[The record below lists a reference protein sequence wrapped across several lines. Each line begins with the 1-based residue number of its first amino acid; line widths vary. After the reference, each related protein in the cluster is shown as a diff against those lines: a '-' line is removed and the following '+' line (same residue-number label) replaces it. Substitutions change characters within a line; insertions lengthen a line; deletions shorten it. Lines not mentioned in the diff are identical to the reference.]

1 MIFPQLLT
9 LLSDFGL
16 SDIYVGVM
24 KGVIARINPEIRVID
39 LTHQISPQN
48 IAAARFCLMSACPY
62 FPTGTVHMAV
72 VDPGVG
78 STRRAVAV
86 EFAHGFLVAPDNGI
100 ISGVLSQSRAIRA
113 VELTKP
119 QYWRVPNP
127 SHTFHGRDIFAPC
140 AAHLA
145 SGVPIKNLG
154 REIDI
159 DSLVELDLP
168 KCCYITTGAV
178 GCIQYI
184 DIFGNLITNIP
195 GSYVEG
201 KTWHIVV
208 GNLKIKGGATYNSV
222 PVGSAVA
229 LVGSEGWVEIAI
241 NRGNAQQQLNIQ
253 LAQTVEVGTG

>member
-1 MIFPQLLT
+1 MISSPLLT

-24 KGVIARINPEIRVID
+24 KGVIQRINPEIRVID
-39 LTHQISPQN
+39 LTHQIPPQN
-48 IAAARFCLMSACPY
+48 TAAARFCLMSACSY
-62 FPTGTVHMAV
+62 FPDGTVHLAV

-78 STRRAVAV
+78 SRRRAIAV

-113 VELTKP
+113 VELTNS
-119 QYWRVPNP
+119 QYWRVANP

-145 SGVPIKNLG
+145 SGVPIENLG
-154 REIDI
+154 REINI

-168 KCCYITTGAV
+168 KCSYITTGAV
-178 GCIQYI
+178 GCIQYV

-195 GSYVEG
+195 GSYIEG
-201 KTWHIVV
+201 ENWHINV
-208 GNLKIKGGATYNSV
+208 GNLKIKGGETYNSV

-229 LVGSEGWVEIAI
+229 LVGSEGWIEIAI

-253 LAQTVEVGTG
+253 LAQTVEVRAS

>member
-1 MIFPQLLT
+1 MISPQLLT

-39 LTHQISPQN
+39 LTHQIPRQN

-62 FPTGTVHMAV
+62 FPDGTVHMAV

-78 STRRAVAV
+78 GTRRAVAV

-113 VELTKP
+113 VELTNP

-145 SGVPIKNLG
+145 SGVPIKTLG
-154 REIDI
+154 TEIDI

-195 GSYVEG
+195 GSYVETE
-201 KTWHIVV
+201 TWYITV
-208 GNLKIKGGATYNSV
+208 GDIKIKGGETYNSV

-229 LVGSEGWVEIAI
+229 LIGSEGWVEIAI

-253 LAQTVEVGTG
+253 LAQTVEVRAG

>member
-1 MIFPQLLT
+1 MISPQLLT

-39 LTHQISPQN
+39 LTHQIPPQN
-48 IAAARFCLMSACPY
+48 IAAARFCLMSACSY
-62 FPTGTVHMAV
+62 FPDGTVHMAV

-100 ISGVLSQSRAIRA
+100 IGGVLIQSRAIRA
-113 VELTKP
+113 VELTNP

-145 SGVPIKNLG
+145 SGVPIENLG

-159 DSLVELDLP
+159 DSLAELDLP
-168 KCCYITTGAV
+168 KCSYITTGAV

-201 KTWHIVV
+201 KNWYITV
-208 GNLKIKGGATYNSV
+208 GDIKVKGGETYNSV
-222 PVGSAVA
+222 PVGSAIA

-241 NRGNAQQQLNIQ
+241 NKGNAQQQLNIQ
-253 LAQTVEVGTG
+253 LAQTVEVGAG

>member
-1 MIFPQLLT
+1 MISPPLLT

-24 KGVIARINPEIRVID
+24 KGVIQGINPEIRMID
-39 LTHQISPQN
+39 LTHQIPPQN
-48 IAAARFCLMSACPY
+48 IAAARFCLMSACSY
-62 FPTGTVHMAV
+62 FPKGTVHLAV

-86 EFAHGFLVAPDNGI
+86 EYAHGFLVVPDNGI
-100 ISGVLSQSRAIRA
+100 ISGVLSQSRAKRA
-113 VELTKP
+113 VELTNS
-119 QYWRVPNP
+119 QYWRIPNP

-145 SGVPIKNLG
+145 SGVKIENLG

-159 DSLVELDLP
+159 DSLVEPDFP
-168 KCCYITTGAV
+168 KCSYITTGAV

-201 KTWHIVV
+201 ESWHIIV
-208 GNLKIKGGATYNSV
+208 GDLKIKGGETYNTV
-222 PVGSAVA
+222 PVGSAIA

-253 LAQTVEVGTG
+253 LAQTVELRLS